1 MQRLIEFLRSA
12 ATDFAGIIVFYALM
26 WTVGLKAA
34 IAGTLV
40 FVAIDAMRRHRKKLG
55 FPKIYV
61 LSSAMAIGFGAI
73 DLMSATPFMIKYESV
88 ITNLVTAA
96 IFLVGARG
104 ERSMIQELA
113 EQQSGEAFEDRA
125 DLRRFFRLFTLLWA
139 AYFLV
144 KAFVYLWIVQVMPLE
159 RALSLRGVIGGV
171 SFAAMLAISTQG
183 DRLFGLC
190 DRLGLLPKVAATET

>member
-1 MQRLIEFLRSA
+1 MQRLAEFLRSA
-12 ATDFAGIIVFYALM
+12 AADFGGILVFYVLM

-40 FVAIDAMRRHRKKLG
+40 FVVIDAVRRHRRKLG

-96 IFLVGARG
+96 IFLAGARG
-104 ERSMIQELA
+104 ERSIIQELA

-139 AYFLV
+139 AYFIV
-144 KAFVYLWIVQVMPLE
+144 KALVYLWLVRVMPLE
-159 RALSLRGVIGGV
+159 RALSVRGVIGGV
-171 SFAAMLAISTQG
+171 SFALMLAISTQG

-190 DRLGLLPKVAATET
+190 ARLGLLPKVAASET